1 MSKEFFERSPF
12 KINISFHKLIERIE
26 EIALSKGDYRAIY
39 AQALLNEVNEIPEF
53 RTGIKDFSLLKKHR
67 ETINN
72 LLADLFPSA
81 LTKNE
86 IKAITIPF
94 QNFTFNYTERFK
106 QILDDAGVSFDAS
119 FRDFDN
125 NHFYIMSCC
134 LILNHHYEQNIDLST
149 PLFYDIPDSNGI
161 IKHYRVTY
169 NADFI
174 EIIPGENVTKLSQQD
189 IDALLD
195 NYDKIDLW
203 KEKFPEESWNLIGF
217 GMVQLFDATVESAVS
232 ILKSDLLKSDTEKEH
247 FNENFEAIFRSIYNI
262 ADLKVGFS
270 IYNDI
275 EKKLTATP
283 YDVYDVPSYILSKKH
298 DENINDDENEFYSCF
313 YESVIERKKVFSV
326 SDVTKFNDCDA
337 NKLFASHLLQ
347 QNINSFILA
356 PIVKRGILLGIVEL
370 ASGEINALN
379 SVNAN
384 KLNLVLPYLVDT
396 IDRYNADFK
405 NQMDAVIQK
414 EYTSIHNSV
423 YWKFRNEAQKYI
435 QSSISAQ
442 DFNFREI
449 SFKEVYPLFGEI
461 DVKGSSEHRN
471 TTVRKD
477 LSNQLNALL
486 EIITAL
492 KSTSDFSLLEQREF
506 ELTSFIED
514 IEKPLQADSEQ
525 QIQNYMESQL
535 HPIIRNAKNDPK
547 NAALITAY
555 LNNIDFKNGMFYDER
570 KKFDRSITLIN
581 KRLAEILD
589 SKQLEAQKIFP
600 HYYERFK
607 TDGIEH
613 NLYIGASIEPSKPYD
628 KIYLNNL
635 RLWQL
640 QTLCE
645 MELEHHKL
653 KKDLPYTLEVTS
665 LILVF
670 SAPITIRFR
679 MDEKRFDVDGSYNAR
694 YEVVK
699 KRIDKAL
706 IKNSEERIT
715 EKEKITIVYSHK
727 YEKSE
732 YLKYIKYLQ
741 FKNILEPTV
750 EEFEI
755 EELQGV
761 SGLKGIRV
769 KVRNEGS
776 N

>member
-1 MSKEFFERSPF
+1 VSKEFFEQSPF
-12 KINISFHKLIERIE
+12 KINISFHKLIESLE
-26 EIALSKGDYRAIY
+26 EIALSKVDYRSTY
-39 AQALLNEVNEIPEF
+39 AKALLEEVAEIPEL
-53 RTGIKDFSLLKKHR
+53 RTGIKDFSIIMKYRSTIQHLLS
-67 ETINN
+67 
-72 LLADLFPSA
+72 DLFPTA
-81 LTKNE
+81 LTHNE

-94 QNFTFNYTERFK
+94 QNFTFNYSERFK
-106 QILDDAGVSFDAS
+106 QILNDAGVSFDAS

-134 LILNHHYEQNIDLST
+134 LILNSHYGQKIDLST

-174 EIIPGENVTKLSQQD
+174 EIIPSENAPKLTPQD
-189 IDALLD
+189 IDLLID
-195 NYDKIDLW
+195 NYTKIDLW
-203 KEKFPEESWNLIGF
+203 KEKFPEESYNLLGF
-217 GMVQLFDATVESAVS
+217 GIVQLFDATVESAVS
-232 ILKSDLLKSDTEKEH
+232 ILKSDLLKSDNEKEN
-247 FNENFEAIFRSIYNI
+247 FNDSFENIFRSIYKI
-262 ADLKVGFS
+262 PDLRVGFS
-270 IYNDI
+270 IYNDV
-275 EKKLTATP
+275 EKKLSATP
-283 YDVYDVPSYILSKKH
+283 YDVYDVPSYILSKKYE
-298 DENINDDENEFYSCF
+298 ENIHDDDNEFYSCF
-313 YESVIERKKVFSV
+313 YESVIEYKKVFAI
-326 SDVTKFNDCDA
+326 SDVTKFNECDE
-337 NKLFASHLLQ
+337 NKLFATHLLK
-347 QNINSFILA
+347 QNIQSFILA
-356 PIVKRGILLGIVEL
+356 PIVKRGQLLGIVEL
-370 ASGEINALN
+370 VSGEKNVLN
-379 SVNAN
+379 SLNAN
-384 KLNLVLPYLVDT
+384 KLKLVLPYLVDT
-396 IDRYNADFK
+396 IDRYNIDFK

-423 YWKFRNEAQKYI
+423 YWKFRNEAQKYL
-435 QSSISAQ
+435 QSSLNSR
-442 DFNFREI
+442 DFNFKEI

-471 TTVRKD
+471 NTVKKD
-477 LSNQLNALL
+477 LSNQLNSLL
-486 EIITAL
+486 EIICEL
-492 KSTSDFSLLEQREF
+492 KTDSNFNLLEQREF
-506 ELTSFIED
+506 ELKSLIEE
-514 IEKPLQADSEQ
+514 IEQPLRADSEQ
-525 QIQNYMESQL
+525 QIQSYIETEL
-535 HPIIRNAKNDPK
+535 HPIIKNSQLEGKKSELLED
-547 NAALITAY
+547 Y
-555 LNNIDFKNGMFYDER
+555 LKQIDAKNGMFYHER
-570 KKFDRSITLIN
+570 KKFDESITLIN
-581 KRLAEILD
+581 KKLSELLD
-589 SKQLEAQKIFP
+589 RKQLEAQKIFP

-628 KIYLNNL
+628 KMYLNNL

-640 QTLCE
+640 QTLCI

-653 KKDLPYTLEVTS
+653 KKNLPYSLEVTS

-670 SAPITIRFR
+670 SSPITIRFR

-699 KRIDKAL
+699 KRIDKAM

-727 YEKSE
+727 AEKNE

-741 FKNILEPTV
+741 HKKILEETI

-769 KVRNEGS
+769 KVFNE